1 MNKHVTRH
9 VLAALPILVVA
20 SFDAPPVL
28 ACNIAN
34 PPVACANVPGSNP
47 VAGLGTLHRNQFQG
61 VPGSQPALLDRPSQ
75 FGGISSPGT
84 DENGLY
90 PVDLGGQGFRD
101 SAAANDQQRRAIED
115 YENTLE
121 FGSDEEI
128 EAAAKFL
135 RRSGL
140 VSQQSL
146 DQKRVPFLAGED
158 VVDVEQQ
165 HDSIMDDL
173 DFFFVRM

>member
-1 MNKHVTRH
+1 MIESLHEIGKRINK
-9 VLAALPILVVA
+9 
-20 SFDAPPVL
+20 F
-28 ACNIAN
+28 
-34 PPVACANVPGSNP
+34 
-47 VAGLGTLHRNQFQG
+47 
-61 VPGSQPALLDRPSQ
+61 LLDC
-75 FGGISSPGT
+75 
-84 DENGLY
+84 DY
-90 PVDLGGQGFRD
+90 
-101 SAAANDQQRRAIED
+101 IED
-115 YENTLE
+115 V